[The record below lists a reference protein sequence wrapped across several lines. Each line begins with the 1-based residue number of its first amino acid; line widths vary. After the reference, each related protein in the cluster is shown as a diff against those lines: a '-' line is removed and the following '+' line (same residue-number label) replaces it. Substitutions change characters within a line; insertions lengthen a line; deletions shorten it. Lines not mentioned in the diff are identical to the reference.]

1 MQRDEASNN
10 DWPFIYT
17 KLCNAKIN
25 PGDVLTHDITVS
37 DVELI

>member
-1 MQRDEASNN
+1 MQSDVPSGI
-10 DWPFIYT
+10 DWPLSYT

-25 PGDVLTHDITVS
+25 PGDILTYDIMVS